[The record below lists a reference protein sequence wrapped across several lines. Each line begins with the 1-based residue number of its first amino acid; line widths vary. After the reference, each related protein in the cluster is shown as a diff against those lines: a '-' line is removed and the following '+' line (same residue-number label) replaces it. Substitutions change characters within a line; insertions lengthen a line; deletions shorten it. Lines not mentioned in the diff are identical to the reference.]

1 MRKLTNFLSIIMVI
15 VMAMTVILPTIVT
28 AVETETT
35 NMNDTEVVINIYE
48 GRSTNSFSDIENKC
62 MLYLFD
68 MYRITMRNSDGAYI
82 YCDTQGNALFAT
94 LQDARDENNR
104 IVTIAPGVTSEKNI
118 VVEPDKDFFISIQDF
133 GASENVPKKI
143 TLNFT
148 EPPKGQE
155 VTITITDGIDAAK
168 MSNEEMAC
176 MIYLFEA
183 GIIAEREDEC
193 TMYNT
198 RNNKDLMYSEDKES
212 SIIRIAD
219 GVTSADNLEVDVD
232 ATNEMIT
239 MFIYFGVEEIPTK
252 IKLQFQVENDL
263 LKGDLDGNN
272 VVDANDASVA
282 LELYKAQNAT
292 AEDIAIGDMDNNN
305 LIDANDASL
314 ILEYF
319 KTHQ

>member
-1 MRKLTNFLSIIMVI
+1 
-15 VMAMTVILPTIVT
+15 
-28 AVETETT
+28 
-35 NMNDTEVVINIYE
+35 
-48 GRSTNSFSDIENKC
+48 
-62 MLYLFD
+62 
-68 MYRITMRNSDGAYI
+68 
-82 YCDTQGNALFAT
+82 
-94 LQDARDENNR
+94 
-104 IVTIAPGVTSEKNI
+104 
-118 VVEPDKDFFISIQDF
+118 
-133 GASENVPKKI
+133 
-143 TLNFT
+143 
-148 EPPKGQE
+148 
-155 VTITITDGIDAAK
+155 
-168 MSNEEMAC
+168 MAC

-272 VVDANDASVA
+272 VVDANDASMI
-282 LELYKAQNAT
+282 LELYKNGNIT
-292 AEDIAIGDMDNNN
+292 NNEVLVGDLDSNDI
-305 LIDANDASL
+305 IDANDASL
-314 ILEYF
+314 ILELF
-319 KTHQ
+319 KTAK